1 MNKQAVTE
9 ENVFTQPKMEILEG
23 DTTTSDEPDWDKE
36 FNFNVN
42 TNKSGPLD
50 IDESLSLDDFNSFE
64 DADVTN
70 ITKVTNAKDVIVK
83 TVTPL
88 QAMCLTGTKNSMSI
102 RIRVDPLD
110 IVESLLLD
118 DFNSFEDTDV
128 TSITKVTNA
137 KDVTVKQ

>member
-88 QAMCLTGTKNSMSI
+88 QAMSLTGTKNSISI

-110 IVESLLLD
+110 IDESLSLD